1 MQKTFTFEVRIPPL
15 WNLKMCWIAFFVLHS
30 ITLVAQERVVTGRVT
45 DANDSPIPGVNIIV
59 KGTTSGTTTDVDGQ
73 YNINIEGENPVLVF
87 SFIGYAPQEVTV
99 NNQGVINVTMATDER
114 LLEEVVVVGY
124 GTLQKRDLTGAV
136 SQIKT
141 DKLENENPN
150 AVQDILRGNIAGL
163 NVGFSTSAKG
173 GGALEVRGKQSLNAN
188 SSPLLVVD
196 GAIYYGEL
204 TDINPNDIE
213 SVDVL
218 KDGSS
223 AAVFGAKAAA
233 GVILITTK
241 KGKLGKPT
249 ITLNSNVGLATMSV
263 HEPVYGPDEFV
274 AWRTDVFKSIDVV
287 HEPYRYDDPRNLP
300 SDISV
305 ADWAAYDGSSPDDP
319 VTVWL
324 QRLNMQPIEIANYKA
339 GKSVNWYDMVFQQ
352 GFRQDHTV
360 SLSARNDQM
369 SYYMS
374 LGYLKNEGIVVG
386 DEFSTIRTRVNLEGK
401 VNKYLTIGM
410 NTQFALRDESAVPAS
425 WSQIRSLSPWGS
437 EYDEDGNYLFM
448 PNGEVSGG
456 RHPFGASSAT
466 DRLQKYTTLNSMLFA
481 KVNLPLGITFQVN
494 FTPHFE
500 FYDRFNHE
508 SVAYQDWA
516 NIGGR
521 ASRQNRKT
529 YYWQV
534 DNLLKWN
541 KTIND
546 IHSIDITLLANAE
559 KYQRWDN
566 TMTNQGF
573 DPHDRLGYHNIGA
586 GTVPTMSSFDSYSTG
601 DALMGRLVYSLKDRY
616 VFTGSMR
623 RDGYSAFGQRNPRA
637 LFSSLALGWVFT
649 EESFM
654 NASWLDFG
662 KLRVSYGTNGNR
674 DIPRY
679 DALADLTTNK
689 YLQVKPDGTVYQV
702 SQLYVGRMANPRLKW
717 ERTTSFNTGLDF
729 SIFNGKLGGAIEVY
743 KHSTRDLLVK
753 RTLPDVIAF
762 DFVWDNLGE
771 VQNKGV
777 ELTLNTVNVST
788 EKITWRSMVNF
799 QMNRNKIVSLY
810 GDMVDVYD
818 AEGNVIGQREADDIQ
833 NTWFIGHS
841 IDEIWDIP
849 TNGIWQS
856 DEASQ
861 AAEYGVV
868 PGDFKVVDKN
878 GDGKYTNDDKEF
890 MGFEEPRFRWT
901 FRNEFNLFRNFD
913 LSFMIYSYWGH
924 KTAYNQ
930 AKNRDGFLDRT
941 NSHLFPYWTP
951 ENPQN
956 EFARLYSSNG
966 SASFNLYRDRSF
978 IRFDNVSLAYT
989 IPSQIL
995 ERAKI
1000 ESLKVYFNVRN
1011 VGVYAPEWDYWDPE
1025 WETSPTDVGPGP
1037 TPRTWTLG
1045 LNLSL

>member
-1 MQKTFTFEVRIPPL
+1 MPFLLGCVISF
-15 WNLKMCWIAFFVLHS
+15 
-30 ITLVAQERVVTGRVT
+30 AQAQNVTGKVA
-45 DANDSPIPGVNIIV
+45 DADSGPIPGVNIIV
-59 KGTTSGTTTDVDGQ
+59 KGTTLGTTTDANGE
-73 YNINIEGENPVLVF
+73 YAINVEGESKVLVF
-87 SFIGYAPQEVTV
+87 SFIGYVSQEVPV
-99 NNQGVINVTMATDER
+99 NNQSVIDISLEADLQV
-114 LLEEVVVVGY
+114 LEEVVVVGY

-136 SQIKT
+136 SNVKASQ
-141 DKLENENPN
+141 LENENPN

-163 NVGFSTSAKG
+163 NVGFSTTAKG
-173 GGALEVRGKQSLNAN
+173 GGSLQVRGKQSLNAN
-188 SSPLLVVD
+188 SSPLLVLD

-204 TDINPNDIE
+204 SDINPNDIE

-241 KGKLGKPT
+241 KGKIGKPT
-249 ITLNSNVGLATMSV
+249 VTFNTNVGLATMSV
-263 HEPVYGPDEFV
+263 DEPVYGPNEFV
-274 AWRTDVFKSIDVV
+274 AWRTDVFNSIDVD
-287 HEPYRYDDPRNLP
+287 HELHRYGDPNNLP
-300 SDISV
+300 EGLSL
-305 ADWAAYDGSSPDDP
+305 ADWMAYDKSSGDP
-319 VTVWL
+319 VKIWL
-324 QRLNMQPIEIANYKA
+324 QRLNMQPIEIANYKE

-360 SLSARNDQM
+360 SLSARNEQM

-374 LGYLKNEGIVVG
+374 MGYLHNEGIVVD
-386 DEFSTIRTRVNLEGK
+386 DEFSTIRSRINIEGK
-401 VNKYLTIGM
+401 VNKVLTIGM
-410 NTQFALRDESAVPAS
+410 NTQFAVRDESQVPAG
-425 WSQIRSLSPWGS
+425 WTNVRSLSPWGS
-437 EYDEDGNYLFM
+437 EYEVDGNYKFS
-448 PNGEVSGG
+448 PNEEVSGG
-456 RHPFGASSAT
+456 RHPMAASSAT

-481 KVNLPLGITFQVN
+481 KVNLPFGITYQLN

-500 FYDRFNHE
+500 FYERFNHE
-508 SVAYQDWA
+508 SVAYEDWA

-529 YYWQV
+529 YYWQI

-586 GTVPTMSSFDSYSTG
+586 GILPTMSSFDQYSTG

-637 LFSSLALGWVFT
+637 LFSSVALGWVFT
-649 EESFM
+649 EENFLKT
-654 NASWLDFG
+654 NWLDFG

-679 DALADLTTNK
+679 DALSDLTTGK
-689 YLQVKPDGTVYQV
+689 YLQVRPDGTVYQV
-702 SQLYVGRMANPRLKW
+702 SQLYVGRMANPNLKW

-729 SIFNGKLGGAIEVY
+729 SVFNGKLSGAIEVY
-743 KHSTRDLLVK
+743 KHATKDLLVR
-753 RTLPDVIAF
+753 RTLPDVIGF

-777 ELTLNTVNVST
+777 ELSLNTVNLT
-788 EKITWRSMVNF
+788 RANFTWRSMINF
-799 QMNRNKIVSLY
+799 QLNRNKIVSLY
-810 GDMVDVYD
+810 GDKTDVVDS
-818 AEGNVIGQREADDIQ
+818 EGNVIGQRESDDIQ
-833 NTWFIGHS
+833 NTWFIGRS

-856 DEASQ
+856 DEASE

-868 PGDFKVVDKN
+868 PGDFKVIDKN
-878 GDGKYTNDDKEF
+878 GDGLYTNDDKEF
-890 MGFEEPRFRWT
+890 LGFEEPRFRWT
-901 FRNEFNLFRNFD
+901 FRNEFNLFKNFD
-913 LSFMIYSYWGH
+913 VSFMLYSYWGH
-924 KTAYNQ
+924 KTDYNQ

-941 NSHLFPYWTP
+941 NSHLFPYWTA

-956 EFARLYSSNG
+956 EYARLYSSNG
-966 SASFNLYRDRSF
+966 GASFNVYRDRSF
-978 IRFDNVSLAYT
+978 IRLDNISVAYT
-989 IPSQIL
+989 IPATIL
-995 ERAKI
+995 ERTKI

-1011 VGVYAPEWDYWDPE
+1011 VGVYAPEWNYWDPE
-1025 WETSPTDVGPGP
+1025 WQTDPTDVGPGP
-1037 TPRTWTLG
+1037 TPRTWSLG
-1045 LNLSL
+1045 LNLTL

>member
-1 MQKTFTFEVRIPPL
+1 MRKTSTFDVRIPPRRNRKSL
-15 WNLKMCWIAFFVLHS
+15 WLALLFLNCS
-30 ITLVAQERVVTGRVT
+30 ILFAQAQNVTGTVT
-45 DANDSPIPGVNIIV
+45 DAEGAPIPGVNILV
-59 KGTTSGTTTDVDGQ
+59 KGTNTGTTTDVNGR
-73 YNINIEGENPVLVF
+73 YAVNVEGENQILVF
-87 SFIGYAPQEVTV
+87 SFIGYSSQEIPV
-99 NNQGVINVTMATDER
+99 NNRNVIDLSLQPDTQV
-114 LLEEVVVVGY
+114 LEEVVVVGY

-136 SQIKT
+136 SQVKVAQ
-141 DKLENENPN
+141 LENENPN
-150 AVQDILRGNIAGL
+150 AVQDVLRGNIAGL

-173 GGALEVRGKQSLNAN
+173 GGSLQVRGKQSLNAN
-188 SSPLLVVD
+188 SSPLLVLD
-196 GAIYYGEL
+196 GAIYYGSL
-204 TDINPNDIE
+204 SDINPNDIE

-249 ITLNSNVGLATMSV
+249 VTFNTNVGLATMSMD
-263 HEPVYGPDEFV
+263 EPVYGPHEFV
-274 AWRTDVFKSIDVV
+274 AWRTDVFNSIDVD

-300 SDISV
+300 
-305 ADWAAYDGSSPDDP
+305 ADVTLDEWMAYDGSNGDP

-324 QRLNMQPIEIANYKA
+324 QRLNMQPIEIENYIA

-374 LGYLKNEGIVVG
+374 LGYLNNEGIVVG
-386 DEFSTIRTRVNLEGK
+386 DEYSTIRSRINLEGK
-401 VNKYLTIGM
+401 VNKFLSIGM
-410 NTQFALRDESAVPAS
+410 NTQFAVRDESAVPAS
-425 WSQIRSLSPWGS
+425 WSQVRSLSPWAS
-437 EYDEDGNYLFM
+437 EFNEDGSYRFM
-448 PNGEVSGG
+448 PNGEASGG

-466 DRLQKYTTLNSMLFA
+466 DRLQKYTTLNTMLFA
-481 KVNLPLGITFQVN
+481 KVNLPLGITYQVN

-500 FYDRFNHE
+500 FYERFNHE
-508 SVAYQDWA
+508 SVAYEDWA

-559 KYQRWDN
+559 KFQRWDN

-573 DPHDRLGYHNIGA
+573 DPHDKLGYHNIGA
-586 GTVPTMSSFDSYSTG
+586 GVLPTMSSNDEYSTG
-601 DALMGRLVYSLKDRY
+601 DALMGRLVYAFKDRY
-616 VFTGSMR
+616 ILTGSMR
-623 RDGYSAFGQRNPRA
+623 RDGYSAFGQKNPRA
-637 LFSSLALGWVFT
+637 LFSSAALGWIFT
-649 EESFM
+649 EEDFLK
-654 NASWLDFG
+654 ASWLDFG

-674 DIPRY
+674 DIGRY
-679 DALADLTTNK
+679 EALANLQTGK
-689 YLQVKPDGTVYQV
+689 YLQVKPDGTVYQI
-702 SQLYVGRMANPRLKW
+702 SQLYVNRMANPNLKW

-729 SIFNGKLGGAIEVY
+729 SVFNGKLGGTIEVY
-743 KHSTRDLLVK
+743 RHSTKDLLVE

-762 DFVWDNLGE
+762 DWVYANLGE
-771 VQNKGV
+771 VQNRGV
-777 ELTLNTVNVST
+777 EVSLNTVNIST
-788 EKITWRSMVNF
+788 DNFTWSSMVNF
-799 QMNRNKIVSLY
+799 QMNRNKVISLY

-818 AEGNVIGQREADDIQ
+818 SEGNVIGQKEADDIQ
-833 NTWFIGHS
+833 NTWFIGHA
-841 IDEIWDIP
+841 IDEIWNIP

-856 DEASQ
+856 HE
-861 AAEYGVV
+861 AAEAAEFGVV

-878 GDGKYTNDDKEF
+878 GDGLFTNDDKEF
-890 MGFEEPRFRWT
+890 LGFEEPRFRWT
-901 FRNEFNLFRNFD
+901 LRNEFNLFKNLD

-924 KTAYNQ
+924 MTAYNQ

-941 NSHLFPYWTP
+941 NSHLFPYWTA

-956 EFARLYSSNG
+956 EYARLYSSNG
-966 SASFNLYRDRSF
+966 SASFNIYRDRSF
-978 IRFDNVSLAYT
+978 IRLDNISLAYT
-989 IPSQIL
+989 IPATIL
-995 ERAKI
+995 DRAKI

-1011 VGVYAPEWDYWDPE
+1011 VGVYSPEWTYWDPE
-1025 WETSPTDVGPGP
+1025 WDPEVGPGP
-1037 TPRTWTLG
+1037 TPRTWSLG